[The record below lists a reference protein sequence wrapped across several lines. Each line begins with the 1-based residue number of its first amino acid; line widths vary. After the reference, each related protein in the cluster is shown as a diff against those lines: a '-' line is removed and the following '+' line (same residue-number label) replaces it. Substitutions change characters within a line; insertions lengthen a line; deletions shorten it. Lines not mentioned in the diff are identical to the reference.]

1 MLKILVCVKQIPDI
15 DLVKMDP
22 ETGNLIRTGVPTLTN
37 PLDLNALEAAVQVK
51 ERYGGE
57 ITLITMGPP
66 MAESTLRE
74 CLAVGGDR
82 AILITG
88 RPFGGA
94 DTLSTSYT
102 IVKAANMEGKFDLIF
117 CGKESQ
123 DGATGQMAS
132 QLAERFDASQI
143 SCCCSIEDV
152 AGGRIR
158 ATRTLETGREIVEAT
173 LPCLITVEKDN
184 FYGRLP
190 NLKAYLDAKT
200 ADITTYPKL
209 KAYLAAKTAEI
220 TTYTENNIDGLEQE
234 KIGIPGSGTIVPKI
248 YPPELPEPGRIIRT
262 GSPKTDVSELLKLL
276 AEREAV

>member
-1 MLKILVCVKQIPDI
+1 MLRILVCVKQIPDI

-82 AILITG
+82 AVLITG

-102 IVKAANMEGKFDLIF
+102 IVKAADMEGKFDLIF

-143 SCCCSIEDV
+143 SCCCSIDAIAE
-152 AGGRIR
+152 GKIC
-158 ATRTLETGREIVEAT
+158 ATRTLETGKELVEAT

-190 NLKAYLDAKT
+190 NLKAYLDS
-200 ADITTYPKL
+200 
-209 KAYLAAKTAEI
+209 KTAEI
-220 TTYTENNIDGLEQE
+220 TTYTENNIDGLDPE
-234 KIGIPGSGTIVPKI
+234 KIGVPGSGTIVPKI
-248 YPPELPEPGRIIRT
+248 YPPELPEPGQIIRT

-276 AEREAV
+276 AEKDAV

>member
-1 MLKILVCVKQIPDI
+1 MLNILVCVKQIPDI

-51 ERYGGE
+51 ERYGGQ
-57 ITLITMGPP
+57 I
-66 MAESTLRE
+66 TLRE
-74 CLAVGGDR
+74 CLAIGGDE
-82 AILITG
+82 AVLITG

-102 IVKAANMEGKFDLIF
+102 IVKASEMEGAFDLIF

-143 SCCCSIEDV
+143 SCCFSIEEIAD
-152 AGGRIR
+152 GKIR
-158 ATRTLETGREIVEAT
+158 ATRTLESGKEIVEAT

-190 NLKAYLDAKT
+190 NLE
-200 ADITTYPKL
+200 
-209 KAYLAAKTAEI
+209 AYLASKTAPI
-220 TTYTENNIDGLEQE
+220 KTYTENNIDGLDMG
-234 KIGIPGSGTIVPKI
+234 KIGVPGSGTIVPKI
-248 YPPELPEPGRIIRT
+248 YPPELPEPGQMIRT
-262 GSPKTDVSELLKLL
+262 GSVRTDVGRLLELLTEKGL
-276 AEREAV
+276 R

>member
-1 MLKILVCVKQIPDI
+1 MLNTLVCVKQIPDI

-22 ETGNLIRTGVPTLTN
+22 ETGNLVRTGVPTLTN

-51 ERYGGE
+51 ERYGGQ

-74 CLAVGGDR
+74 CLAIGGDE
-82 AILITG
+82 AVLITG

-102 IVKAANMEGKFDLIF
+102 IVKASEMEGAFDLIF

-143 SCCCSIEDV
+143 SCCFSIEEIAD
-152 AGGRIR
+152 GKIR
-158 ATRTLETGREIVEAT
+158 ATRTLESGKEIVEAT

-190 NLKAYLDAKT
+190 NLE
-200 ADITTYPKL
+200 
-209 KAYLAAKTAEI
+209 AYLATKTAPI
-220 TTYTENNIDGLEQE
+220 KTYTENNIDGLDMG
-234 KIGIPGSGTIVPKI
+234 KIGVPGSGTIVPKI
-248 YPPELPEPGRIIRT
+248 YPPELPEPGQMIRT
-262 GSPKTDVSELLKLL
+262 GSVKTDVDRLLELLTEKGL
-276 AEREAV
+276 R

>member
-1 MLKILVCVKQIPDI
+1 MLNILVCVKQIPDI

-22 ETGNLIRTGVPTLTN
+22 ETGNLIRAGVPTLTN

-57 ITLITMGPP
+57 VTLITMGPP

-74 CLAVGGDR
+74 CLAVGGDD
-82 AILITG
+82 ALLITG

-94 DTLSTSYT
+94 DTLSTSYS
-102 IVKAANMEGKFDLIF
+102 IVKAADMKGKFDLIF

-143 SCCCSIEDV
+143 SCCYSIEDISD
-152 AGGRIR
+152 GKIR
-158 ATRTLETGREIVEAT
+158 ATRTLETGKEIVEAT
-173 LPCLITVEKDN
+173 LPCLLTVEKDL

-190 NLKAYLDAKT
+190 SLKAYLESKT
-200 ADITTYPKL
+200 AP
-209 KAYLAAKTAEI
+209 I
-220 TTYTENNIDGLEQE
+220 TTYTEFNIDGLDLE
-234 KIGIPGSGTIVPKI
+234 KIGVPGSGTIVPKI
-248 YPPELPEPGRIIRT
+248 DPPELPEPGQMIQT
-262 GSPKTDVSELLKLL
+262 GSVKTDVSALMDVLTEKG
-276 AEREAV
+276 AI

>member
-1 MLKILVCVKQIPDI
+1 MLNILVCVKQIPDV
-15 DLVKMDP
+15 DLVKLDP

-51 ERYGGE
+51 ERYGGQ

-82 AILITG
+82 AVLVTG

-94 DTLSTSYT
+94 DTLSTSYS
-102 IVKAANMEGKFDLIF
+102 ILMAAEMEGKFDLIF
-117 CGKESQ
+117 AGKETL

-143 SCCCSIEDV
+143 SCCFSIEDISDGKV
-152 AGGRIR
+152 R

-190 NLKAYLDAKT
+190 SLD
-200 ADITTYPKL
+200 
-209 KAYLAAKTAEI
+209 AYLASKKAEI
-220 TTYTENNIDGLEQE
+220 TVYTENNIDGLDLN
-234 KIGIPGSGTIVPKI
+234 KIGVPGSGTIVPKI
-248 YPPELPEPGRIIRT
+248 YPPELPEPGQMIQT
-262 GSPKTDVSELLKLL
+262 GSVKTDVSELLSLL
-276 AEREAV
+276 AEQDAI

>member
-22 ETGNLIRTGVPTLTN
+22 ETGNLVRAGVPTLTN

-74 CLAVGGDR
+74 CLAVGGDE
-82 AILITG
+82 AVLITG

-94 DTLSTSYT
+94 DTLSTSYS
-102 IVKAANMEGKFDLIF
+102 IVKAADMEGRFDLIF

-132 QLAERFDASQI
+132 QLAERFDASQV
-143 SCCCSIEDV
+143 SCCLSIDEIGD
-152 AGGRIR
+152 GKLR
-158 ATRTLETGREIVEAT
+158 ATRVLETGREIVEAT
-173 LPCLITVEKDN
+173 LPCLLTVEKDN

-190 NLKAYLDAKT
+190 SLKD
-200 ADITTYPKL
+200 
-209 KAYLAAKTAEI
+209 YLAAKTAPI
-220 TTYTENNIDGLEQE
+220 TTYTENNIDGLDLN
-234 KIGIPGSGTIVPKI
+234 KIGVPGSGTIVPKI
-248 YPPELPEPGRIIRT
+248 YPPELPEPGQMIRT
-262 GSPKTDVSELLKLL
+262 GSVKTDVAALMGVL
-276 AEREAV
+276 AEKGAL

>member
-1 MLKILVCVKQIPDI
+1 MLNILVCVKQIPDV

-51 ERYGGE
+51 ERFGGE

-82 AILITG
+82 AVLISG

-94 DTLSTSYT
+94 DTLSTSYS
-102 IVKAANMEGKFDLIF
+102 IVKAADMRGSFDLIF
-117 CGKESQ
+117 CGKESL

-132 QLAERFDASQI
+132 QLAERFDAAQI
-143 SCCCSIEDV
+143 SCCLSIEDV
-152 AGGRIR
+152 SGGKIR
-158 ATRTLETGREIVEAT
+158 ATRALEGGREIVEAT
-173 LPCLITVEKDN
+173 LPCLLTVEKDN

-190 NLKAYLDAKT
+190 NLE
-200 ADITTYPKL
+200 
-209 KAYLAAKTAEI
+209 AYLAAKKAEI
-220 TTYTENNIDGLEQE
+220 VTYSENDIDGLDLQ
-234 KIGIPGSGTIVPKI
+234 KIGVPGSGTIVPKI
-248 YPPELPEPGRIIRT
+248 YPPELPAPGQMIRT
-262 GSPKTDVSELLKLL
+262 GSVKTDVGRLMELLTEKGSL
-276 AEREAV
+276 